1 MSALGSLLAVLA
13 ETGAAAGDGVLGELS
28 TKDIVFLSLWV
39 VLSVA
44 YWNAYRASRD
54 KESMFGSLL
63 KVGGLLGFVYLTIS
77 GFDWLAHQ
85 VPPEEAITFGL
96 GEAPS
101 AVGPRVPLLANAF
114 TWAVGLLLVLVLW
127 HARRKVGTV
136 GGVIL
141 SAWDRGHWYMLPV
154 IFILLTV
161 GLLLVAAAA
170 SPMLSP
176 FIYTL
181 F

>member
-1 MSALGSLLAVLA
+1 MSALHGVLA
-13 ETGAAAGDGVLGELS
+13 ALQHAPAEADAGGLS
-28 TKDIVFLSLWV
+28 TTDTVFLVLWAV
-39 VLSVA
+39 FTLA
-44 YWNAYRASRD
+44 YWNAYRESRD
-54 KESMFGSLL
+54 KESLIGALL
-63 KVGGLLGFVYLTIS
+63 KVGGLLGFVYVVIA
-77 GFDWLAHQ
+77 GFDWLGEV
-85 VPPEEAITFGL
+85 VPAESVITFGF
-96 GEAPS
+96 GDAPV
-101 AVGPRVPLLANAF
+101 APGPRVPLLADAF
-114 TWAVGLLLVLVLW
+114 MWFVVALLVLVLW

-170 SPMLSP
+170 SPVLSP

>member
-1 MSALGSLLAVLA
+1 LSALGRVLAVLQHA
-13 ETGAAAGDGVLGELS
+13 PAGDHGGAGAMS

-39 VLSVA
+39 VFTLA
-44 YWNAYRASRD
+44 YWNAYRDSRD
-54 KESMFGSLL
+54 KESLLGSLL
-63 KVGGLLGFVYLTIS
+63 KVGGLLAFIYATIT
-77 GFDWLAHQ
+77 GFDWLGHV
-85 VPPEEAITFGL
+85 VPPDQVITFGL
-96 GEAPS
+96 GDAP
-101 AVGPRVPLLANAF
+101 VEPGPRVPLLANAF
-114 TWAVGLLLVLVLW
+114 TWFVVALLVLVVW
-127 HARRKVGTV
+127 HARRKVSTV

-170 SPMLSP
+170 SPVLSP